1 MAEYIDKQL
10 LIRILLAKS
19 DVAID
24 DAKKTL
30 YANMARM
37 VERLPPE
44 NVASVVRCMDCEFYD
59 DHYCFAN
66 QHGAHEDGFCDEGRK
81 KEWLSSRK

>member
-1 MAEYIDKQL
+1 MSKRKIAEYIDKQSIVDI
-10 LIRILLAKS
+10 LIAKS
-19 DVAID
+19 DMAIG
-24 DAKKTL
+24 DAKMI
-30 YANMARM
+30 YAHAARI
-37 VERLPPE
+37 VDRLPPE

-81 KEWLSSRK
+81 KSG